1 MILSTIKKGVVLA
14 FILQCVILYT
24 LTTQIRQNQNQPWQF
39 MLSIPSKEVVLLP
52 DSPDPRLVIKQYQIL
67 RQDSGDGNITTTCPF
82 TSQVRILQKDNGQ
95 WFLESLDPRGKLKS
109 VGGDEFY
116 IEFRSHDKLES
127 KHPTAVAVFDDLQDG
142 TYALEFYRT
151 FMKDEPVMMNETMKD
166 GMLGIWLQYTCGIG
180 RMAPPSKDSYTY
192 GGYFTDIHWEK
203 TLKYAPP
210 IKDMP
215 TMKLSNNRTLNEY
228 DLVLYVGDS
237 IMRNLHMDSWQNHFQ
252 SKSFFEGSVSNPL
265 NSATV
270 DHFISLMQKTIKKG
284 KRIVGVP
291 PNAKIAIILGSA
303 LWDVLVDME
312 QGTSYQN
319 HLETITKFIEQVRI
333 ETKLQNS
340 DHFDLYWKLPTA
352 LHVHV
357 VPKKAGQI
365 ARYMSTSRIQQLY
378 LFQKRLMGELE
389 MPTMDYYL
397 ASYVSCS
404 WLEPRDGRHY
414 VPEFNKAISNMFF
427 FGNNSNAVEGGNY

>member
-1 MILSTIKKGVVLA
+1 
-14 FILQCVILYT
+14 
-24 LTTQIRQNQNQPWQF
+24 
-39 MLSIPSKEVVLLP
+39 
-52 DSPDPRLVIKQYQIL
+52 
-67 RQDSGDGNITTTCPF
+67 
-82 TSQVRILQKDNGQ
+82 LQKGNGQ
-95 WFLESLDPRGKLKS
+95 WFLESLDPQGKLKF

-142 TYALEFYRT
+142 TYDLEFYRT
-151 FMKDEPVMMNETMKD
+151 FMKDEPVVVNETMKD

-180 RMAPPSKDSYTY
+180 RMAPPSKDSYTN

-210 IKDMP
+210 IKEMP
-215 TMKLSNNRTLNEY
+215 TMSLSNNRSLSEY

-237 IMRNLHMDSWQNHFQ
+237 IMRNLNSAPRATPFQ
-252 SKSFFEGSVSNPL
+252 SKSFFEKSVSNPL
-265 NSATV
+265 NSTTI
-270 DHFISLMQKTIKKG
+270 DQFISMMQRTIRKG
-284 KRIVGVP
+284 KRIVQGVP
-291 PNAKIAIILGSA
+291 PHSKIAIILGSA

-319 HLETITKFIEQVRI
+319 HLETIRKFIEQVKI
-333 ETKLQNS
+333 DTKSQNS
-340 DHFDLYWKLPTA
+340 DHFDFYWKLPTA

-357 VPKKAGQI
+357 VRRKAGRI

-389 MPTMDYYL
+389 LPMMDYYL

-414 VPEFNKAISNMFF
+414 VPEFNKAISNIFF
-427 FGNNSNAVEGGNY
+427 FGNNSNAVEGGND